1 MSEEIKRNRW
11 RPFLRQL
18 NKANKYHPITITYEA
33 VQNNDSHGLTRQ
45 FTIDQFMG
53 ITLQKD
59 KGRINALEIAHAT
72 PDPEKIA
79 QPIAIIDDPTRMLVK
94 KTKHGTITQIT
105 IADKAGNRT
114 NIKFSAVNENANSTQ
129 LVEKLAYAIFQR
141 RGSEP
146 GHHTDDW
153 LEAEQKIRQI
163 EAEIVN

>member
-18 NKANKYHPITITYEA
+18 NKANRYHPITITYEA
-33 VQNNDSHGLTRQ
+33 MQNSDSHGLTRE
-45 FTIDQFMG
+45 FTIEQFMG
-53 ITLQKD
+53 ITLQKS
-59 KGRINALEIAHAT
+59 KGRINALEVAQAT
-72 PDPEKIA
+72 PDPERIA

-94 KTKHGTITQIT
+94 KTKHGTITQII
-105 IADKAGNRT
+105 IADKLGNRT
-114 NIKFSAVNENANSTQ
+114 NIKFSAVNEKANSNR

-146 GHHTDDW
+146 GYHANDW
-153 LEAEQKIRQI
+153 LEAEEKIRKI